1 MPVARIAVWFRRED
15 YDAFKRLSPSDPDL
29 PDTFDEWFKIATEQI
44 AKLEAKK
51 IAIKKM
57 VIDPKQ
63 LAEYCSRSKIKPDR
77 VGREAFAV
85 ARAHGKY

>member
-1 MPVARIAVWFRRED
+1 MPLPQIVVWFRRED
-15 YDAFKRLSPSDPDL
+15 YDAIRRLSPNDPDL
-29 PDTFDEWFKIATEQI
+29 PDTFAEWLRITTEQV
-44 AKLEAKK
+44 AKLELKK
-51 IAIKKM
+51 VPIKKM

-63 LAEYCSRSKIKPDR
+63 LAEYCRRSKIKPDR